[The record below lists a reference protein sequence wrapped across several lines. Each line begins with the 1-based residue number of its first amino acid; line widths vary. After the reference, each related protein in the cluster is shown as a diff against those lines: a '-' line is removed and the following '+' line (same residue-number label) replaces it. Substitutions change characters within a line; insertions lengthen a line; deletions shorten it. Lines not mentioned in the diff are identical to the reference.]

1 MAVHPYIALC
11 HSAAAMEPT
20 CRSATLQVATLDLGE
35 CEDWKATV
43 SVSKNASTRGRA
55 VRRGNQSLHF
65 KEWKAHDARRCQ
77 M

>member
-20 CRSATLQVATLDLGE
+20 CRSATLQVTTLALGE
-35 CEDWKATV
+35 SEDWKATGSISTNV
-43 SVSKNASTRGRA
+43 STRGRA

-65 KEWKAHDARRCQ
+65 KDWKAHDRRCCQ